1 MEVCRVRST
10 VQCSSGVEYRCAG
23 TSVSISGLGFDSGP
37 APRRYF
43 GAHSATSSSAR
54 AQVVKLLR
62 RVAARHSAH
71 LLYKQRIIS
80 SPRADRLLC
89 VPTLVF
95 LEGNLDHKEPCG
107 DGRRW
112 LPEIYLPLPTL
123 QPQTTVL
130 ADNRCV
136 HVYAR
141 RFSLNSA

>member
-1 MEVCRVRST
+1 M
-10 VQCSSGVEYRCAG
+10 QLSGVEYRCAG

-123 QPQTTVL
+123 QPQTIVL
-130 ADNRCV
+130 ADNR
-136 HVYAR
+136 YAR